1 MVFRSFGSA
10 YALSGLTLFTLLS
23 SPIVQAAPASPA
35 RRIDGIVRDALG
47 KPVADTQVLLQA
59 NDGRVIMRTQTDAN
73 GRYSFSPAAAGTFA
87 IIAKHNGFQPGTAIV
102 TLGADKPANADIV
115 MAANEALKLQVAA
128 RRQPE
133 PGRAA
138 ISARTGGSS
147 YQFSSKDIR
156 ALPQGENTPL
166 NQVLLQAPGVA
177 QDSYGQVHVRGEHA
191 NLQYRINDII
201 LPEGITGF
209 GQTLD
214 TRFANRVN
222 LLAGTLPAE
231 YGERTAGI
239 VDIHTKS
246 GAFNK
251 GGNIDLYGGSHDTF
265 QPSIQYGGSA
275 GATNYYFSGSYLRNN
290 LGIENPTPSA
300 NALHDRTEQGKLFA
314 YASHLLSPTTR
325 VSLMAGLAHSRFQ
338 LPNQAGLSPDFQLN
352 AVSDYPSSQIDDNQ
366 TEKDRYGVIAL
377 QGSRAKSDY
386 QIAAFSR
393 YGQLQYDPDP
403 IGDLLYNG
411 VASQVYHSVFSNGLQ
426 GDATYH
432 LDKKHAVRAGVYLD
446 HQNAVSNNSSAVFP
460 TDAQGNQASNQPFT
474 IVDNNTLQ
482 TTLYA
487 AYIQDSWK
495 VRPKLTLQYGLRAN
509 RMTGYVNA
517 GQLSPRVN
525 ALYQLSPATS
535 VHIGYARYFTP
546 PALESI
552 SSEDLTRFQNTTNAP
567 ASNESSPVLPERS
580 NQYDIGISHRVTPA
594 WQTGADVYY
603 KDIRDMIDE
612 GQFGQALI
620 FAPFNYRKG
629 RIYGLELSN
638 TYRKGP
644 VSAYLNAAIARSL
657 ATQVESGQFNFDPDE
672 RAYIDNNWVHTDHD
686 QLLTLSGGLSY
697 LWRKTTLST
706 NAVYGSGLRSGF
718 ANTSHLPGYVQANA
732 AVTRPFQI
740 PELGKVTGRL
750 AVINLFDKSY
760 ALRDGSG
767 IGVFAPQYGPRRAF
781 YVGLNKAF

>member
-1 MVFRSFGSA
+1 MVFRSFSSA

-35 RRIDGIVRDALG
+35 GRIDGIVRDALG
-47 KPVADTQVLLQA
+47 KPVANAQLSLQA
-59 NDGRVIMRTQTDAN
+59 SDGRVVMRTQTDAN
-73 GRYSFSPAAAGTFA
+73 GSYSFPSAAAGTYA
-87 IIAKHNGFQPGTAIV
+87 IVAEHGGFQPGTAIV
-102 TLGADKPANADIV
+102 TLSAGKPSNTEIV
-115 MAANEALKLQVAA
+115 MAANQALNLKVAA
-128 RRQPE
+128 RRQDQA
-133 PGRAA
+133 GRAA
-138 ISARTGGSS
+138 ISARTGGSA
-147 YQFSSKDIR
+147 YQFSSQDIR

-177 QDSYGQVHVRGEHA
+177 QDSYGQVHMRGEHA

-209 GQTLD
+209 SQTLD
-214 TRFANRVN
+214 TRFANQVN

-275 GATNYYFSGSYLRNN
+275 GATNYFLSGSYLRNN
-290 LGIENPTPSA
+290 LGIENPSPSA

-314 YASHLLSPTTR
+314 YVSHLLDPTTR
-325 VSLMAGLAHSRFQ
+325 VSVMAGLAHSRFQ
-338 LPNQAGLSPDFQLN
+338 LPNRAGLLPDFQLN
-352 AVSDYPSSQIDDNQ
+352 GIADYPSSQLNENQ
-366 TEKDRYGVIAL
+366 TEKDRYGIIAL
-377 QGSRAKSDY
+377 QGSRAKYDY

-432 LDKKHAVRAGVYLD
+432 LAKNHAIRAGLYLD
-446 HQNAVSNNSSAVFP
+446 HQNAVSNNTSAVFP
-460 TDAQGNQASNQPFT
+460 ADAQGGQASNQPFT
-474 IVDNNTLQ
+474 IIDNNTLH

-487 AYIQDSWK
+487 AYVQDTWK
-495 VRPKLTLQYGLRAN
+495 VRPKLTLQYGLRAD

-525 ALYQLSPATS
+525 ALYQVGPATS
-535 VHIGYARYFTP
+535 FHMGYARYFTP

-552 SSEDLTRFQNTTNAP
+552 SSEDLARFQNTTNAP

-580 NQYDIGISHRVTPA
+580 NEYDIGISHRVTPA
-594 WQTGADVYY
+594 WQTGLDVYY
-603 KDIRDMIDE
+603 KDVRDMIDE
-612 GQFGQALI
+612 GQFGQALV

-629 RIYGLELSN
+629 RIYGLEFSN

-644 VSAYLNAAIARSL
+644 ISAYLNAAISRAL
-657 ATQVESGQFNFDPDE
+657 AKQVESGQFNFDPDE

-697 LWRKTTLST
+697 LWHQATWST
-706 NAVYGSGLRSGF
+706 DAVYGSGLRSGF
-718 ANTSHLPGYVQANA
+718 ANTSHLPGYLQVNA

-740 PELGKVTGRL
+740 PQIGKVTGRL
-750 AVINLFDKSY
+750 AVINLFDESY

-781 YVGLNKAF
+781 YIGLNKAF